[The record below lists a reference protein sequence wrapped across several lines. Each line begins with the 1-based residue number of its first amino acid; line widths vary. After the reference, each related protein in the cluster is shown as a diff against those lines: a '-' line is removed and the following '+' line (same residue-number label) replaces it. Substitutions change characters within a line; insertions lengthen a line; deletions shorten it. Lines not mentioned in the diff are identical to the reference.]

1 MIKRIGFL
9 AYPGVEELDLAGPW
23 EMATMWQ
30 AYADGPDCLVVA
42 AEKGSVRCAKGLL
55 IAAEHDFGT
64 CPSLDALVVPG
75 GFSAFDEMRNER
87 LVGFIRDSGGEDKN
101 ILSVCSGAF
110 LLLAAGLLKNRRATT
125 HWKVLDRLREAGVD
139 VVEERFVRDGN
150 VWSSGGV
157 SAGMD
162 LMLHFIA
169 ETAGADT
176 AAEVQH
182 NAEYYP
188 TRRLYG
194 SAHLSSGM
202 PAYMKNL

>member
-1 MIKRIGFL
+1 MKRIGFL
-9 AYPGVEELDLAGPW
+9 AYPGVEELDLVGPW

-30 AYADGPDCLVVA
+30 TYAGGPDCLVVGA
-42 AEKGSVRCAKGLL
+42 GKGSVRCAKGLV
-55 IAAEHDFGT
+55 IGAEYDFAT

-87 LVGFIRDSGGEDKN
+87 LIGFVRDNGGEGKN
-101 ILSVCSGAF
+101 ILSVCSGSF
-110 LLLAAGLLKNRRATT
+110 ILLAAGLLKNRRATT

-176 AAEVQH
+176 AGEVQH

-202 PAYMKNL
+202 PAYMKTL